1 MSEKKEILYKELEL
15 KNNINVEGI
24 RFEPEIFSEALKAD
38 KNKAASHN
46 CMDFSLDDTAKVSIP
61 MGLRLEHGLGTMLNK
76 NSESPYYVEAEDGA
90 FFVAYKG
97 ERLSR
102 FTLTEGAE
110 FLNEKTSDGVLMRTI
125 AQAGP
130 AINEAFAADSIDIAD
145 YGNLPVTLAKAK
157 GIGISEIGISNS
169 KVDYAFLVK
178 EDSDIKTLKDLE
190 GKKVIVGVGTI
201 IEQYWDRVVK
211 EAGIDVSKVE
221 IINDVATAST
231 TFASGNADVWITNV
245 SYIDVLKKQNVN
257 VRVIE
262 STTDNHPE
270 WAGETV
276 FTVRDKFKE
285 EHPEVVTAFLTAY
298 YKAYQYAL
306 AHEEET
312 YQYLSSTMLT
322 EENAKK
328 IYGAVTPLFSN
339 FSGKITEEEK
349 KKQEELVEFLLE
361 KGYIDQKLEVTE
373 LVDTSFYE
381 EAVKKAA
388 ENQ

>member
-1 MSEKKEILYKELEL
+1 MKKKIFLIIATMILVIGALTACGKEKQSGDKASAQTKETQESTPQEETTPQGETAAQEEADSQEKTTEATPLRFALAYDTNEVAGILKIAQDKGYLDQELGAVGYELEV
-15 KNNINVEGI
+15 NG
-24 RFEPEIFSEALKAD
+24 F
-38 KNKAASHN
+38 
-46 CMDFSLDDTAKVSIP
+46 
-61 MGLRLEHGLGTMLNK
+61 
-76 NSESPYYVEAEDGA
+76 
-90 FFVAYKG
+90 
-97 ERLSR
+97 
-102 FTLTEGAE
+102 
-110 FLNEKTSDGVLMRTI
+110 

-190 GKKVIVGVGTI
+190 GKKVIIGVGTI

-231 TFASGNADVWITNV
+231 TFVSGNADVWITAV

-257 VRVIE
+257 VRAIE

-322 EENAKK
+322 AENAKK

-339 FSGKITEEEK
+339 FSGEITEEEK
-349 KKQEELVEFLLE
+349 KKQEELIEFLLE

-373 LVDTSFYE
+373 LVDTGFYE